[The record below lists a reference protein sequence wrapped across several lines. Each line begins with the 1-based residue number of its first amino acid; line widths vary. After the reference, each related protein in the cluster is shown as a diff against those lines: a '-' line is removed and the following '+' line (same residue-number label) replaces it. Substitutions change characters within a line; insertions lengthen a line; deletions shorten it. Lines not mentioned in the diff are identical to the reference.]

1 MQLNNKQREK
11 LINLGLNYLINQFDI
26 NSLISKK
33 VHVKTKKIRKPV
45 VHKRRMSA
53 KARKAI
59 SIRMKKMWA
68 EKNRK

>member
-1 MQLNNKQREK
+1 MKLSDKQRDK

-26 NSLISKK
+26 DSLIGKK
-33 VHVKTKKIRKPV
+33 VHVKTKKIHR
-45 VHKRRMSA
+45 VHRRRMSV

-68 EKNRK
+68 EKNK